1 MSPSPAERAE
11 VLRRQIDEAG
21 KAYHERDEQLIP
33 DVEYDRLVRELR
45 ALEVAHPASIGRGG
59 RHFGSRKNSARFNL
73 KEVEK
78 RVSIVRRQIEE
89 ANHAYHDLD
98 APIIPDI
105 EYDALVRELERIEAE
120 YPQFITS
127 ESPTSK
133 VGGSNFVSFT
143 KVAHSQPMLSLS
155 NAFSEDE
162 VKTFVKRI
170 VAHTRR
176 SKPVFSVEP
185 KFDGLAMSLR
195 YEKGELVKGITR
207 GDGRV
212 GEDVTE
218 NVRTISVIPKR
229 ISGGGVPAVLEVR
242 GEVFMPH
249 KGFNEFNERAL
260 RERRKPLANPRNGA
274 AGSMRQLDSRVTAKR
289 PLSFFA
295 YGVGEVIFEADL
307 FEESESWNELAHSQV
322 LKQLSK
328 WSFPVSELVDTVMGE
343 RGLLEYY
350 ERMQQARE
358 SLPFDIDG
366 VVYKLDDRAG
376 QEQMGFVARAP
387 RWAIAHK
394 FPAQEQT
401 TTVEAIE
408 IQIGRTGA
416 ATPVARL
423 APVAVAGVIVSNAT
437 LHNAD
442 QIQRLDVRVGDTVIV
457 RRAGDVIPEVVSVI
471 ADRRPAGTTPW
482 QMPSQCPVCGSEIV
496 REEGAAAWRCSGE
509 LSCPAQRKEAI
520 AHFASRRAMDID
532 GLGGKYIETLV
543 DAGIVRG
550 VADLYRL
557 QRDQLLQ
564 LKLVLDA
571 QSPEALANQIGLHLP
586 PEGSGDYLRG
596 LLKLDGSDE
605 GWRAQALAMPAT
617 FSWNTKKIATKWAD
631 NLIAAIGASRTTTLE
646 RLLFALGIEHVGEST
661 AKALATWFGDLE
673 LIRHLPW
680 PLFKRVPDI
689 GGEVARSLGHFFE
702 QAGNQEAIDALL
714 QVGQVRISDVHP
726 PIAKLREGLDFAQML
741 VEAEIPGITRLRA
754 EKLVAMLPDAAS
766 VLDAEPVRFVAAGLP
781 NEIALGLADWLDSEG
796 HGPMLLKAEDYRQ
809 KLLSLAPEQGEQA
822 VGPLEGQTAVLTG
835 TLSQMKRDEAKA
847 RLEALGAKVASSV
860 SKKTSFVVAGAEAG
874 SKLTTAQELGVPVWD
889 EDQLVAFLAQ
899 H

>member
-1 MSPSPAERAE
+1 MTPSPAARAD
-11 VLRRQIDEAG
+11 VLRRQIEEAG
-21 KAYHERDEQLIP
+21 KAYHERDEQMIP
-33 DVEYDRLVRELR
+33 DVEYDL
-45 ALEVAHPASIGRGG
+45 
-59 RHFGSRKNSARFNL
+59 
-73 KEVEK
+73 
-78 RVSIVRRQIEE
+78 
-89 ANHAYHDLD
+89 
-98 APIIPDI
+98 
-105 EYDALVRELERIEAE
+105 LVRELEAIEQAHPE
-120 YPQFITS
+120 LAAAD
-127 ESPTSK
+127 SPTRQ
-133 VGGSNFVSFT
+133 VGGKASSRFAEVRHA
-143 KVAHSQPMLSLS
+143 VPMLSLG
-155 NAFSEDE
+155 NAFSDE
-162 VKTFVKRI
+162 EVQDFVRRI
-170 VAHTRR
+170 SERLRR
-176 SKPVFSVEP
+176 STLYFSAEP
-185 KFDGLAMSLR
+185 KLDGLAISLR
-195 YEKGELVKGITR
+195 YEEGRFVQGATR
-207 GDGRV
+207 GDGAT
-212 GEDVTE
+212 GEDVSA
-218 NVRTISVIPKR
+218 NLRQISVIPQVLK
-229 ISGGGVPAVLEVR
+229 GEGWPAVLEVR
-242 GEVFMPH
+242 GEVYMA
-249 KGFNEFNERAL
+249 RADFEAYNADARL
-260 RERRKPLANPRNGA
+260 HDGKVLANPRNAA
-274 AGSMRQLDSRVTAKR
+274 AGSLRQLDPKMSARRK
-289 PLSFFA
+289 LSFYA
-295 YGVGEVIFEADL
+295 YGTGQVEGGELPPTHSAT
-307 FEESESWNELAHSQV
+307 LA
-322 LKQLSK
+322 QLRA
-328 WSFPVSELVDTVMGE
+328 WGLPVSDLCQVVEGADGLLAYYRDIGE
-343 RGLLEYY
+343 RRDGL
-350 ERMQQARE
+350 A
-358 SLPFDIDG
+358 FDIDG

-442 QIQRLDVRVGDTVIV
+442 QIARLDVRVGDTVIV

-496 REEGAAAWRCSGE
+496 REEGEAAWRCSGE

-557 QRDQLLQ
+557 QRDQLLR

-571 QSPEALANQIGLHLP
+571 ESPEALASQIGLHLP
-586 PEGSGDYLRG
+586 PEGSGEYLRAI
-596 LLKLDGSDE
+596 LKLDGSDE
-605 GWRAQALAMPAT
+605 AWRAQALAMPAT
-617 FSWNTKKIATKWAD
+617 FAWNTKKIATKWAD
-631 NLIAAIGASRTTTLE
+631 NLIAAIDASRTTTLE

-726 PIAKLREGLDFAQML
+726 PIAKLRDGLDFAQLL

-781 NEIALGLADWLDSEG
+781 NEVALGLADWLDSEG

-809 KLLSLAPEQGEQA
+809 RLLALAPEQADQVA
-822 VGPLEGQTAVLTG
+822 GPLDGQTAVLTG
-835 TLSQMKRDEAKA
+835 TLTQMNRDEAKA
-847 RLEALGAKVASSV
+847 RLEALGAKVAGSV

-874 SKLTTAQELGVPVWD
+874 SKLTKAQELGVPVWD

>member
-1 MSPSPAERAE
+1 MTPSPAARAD
-11 VLRRQIDEAG
+11 VLRRQIEEAG

-33 DVEYDRLVRELR
+33 DVEYDL
-45 ALEVAHPASIGRGG
+45 
-59 RHFGSRKNSARFNL
+59 
-73 KEVEK
+73 
-78 RVSIVRRQIEE
+78 
-89 ANHAYHDLD
+89 
-98 APIIPDI
+98 
-105 EYDALVRELERIEAE
+105 LVRELEAIEQAHPE
-120 YPQFITS
+120 LAVAD
-127 ESPTSK
+127 SPTRQ
-133 VGGSNFVSFT
+133 VGGKASSRFAEVRHA
-143 KVAHSQPMLSLS
+143 VPMLSLG
-155 NAFSEDE
+155 NAFSDE
-162 VKTFVKRI
+162 EVQDFVRRI
-170 VAHTRR
+170 GERLRR
-176 SKPVFSVEP
+176 STLYFSAEP
-185 KFDGLAMSLR
+185 KLDGLAISLR
-195 YEKGELVKGITR
+195 YENGRFVQGATR
-207 GDGRV
+207 GDGAT
-212 GEDVTE
+212 GEDVSA
-218 NVRTISVIPKR
+218 NLRQISVIPQTLK
-229 ISGGGVPAVLEVR
+229 GEGWPEVLEVR
-242 GEVFMPH
+242 GEVYMA
-249 KGFNEFNERAL
+249 RADFEAYNADARL
-260 RERRKPLANPRNGA
+260 HDGKVLANPRNAA
-274 AGSMRQLDSRVTAKR
+274 AGSLRQLDPKMSAKR
-289 PLSFFA
+289 KLSFYA
-295 YGVGEVIFEADL
+295 YGIGQVDGGELPPTHSAT
-307 FEESESWNELAHSQV
+307 LA
-322 LKQLSK
+322 QLRA
-328 WSFPVSELVDTVMGE
+328 WGFPVSDLCQVVEGADGLLAYYRDIGE
-343 RGLLEYY
+343 RRDGL
-350 ERMQQARE
+350 A
-358 SLPFDIDG
+358 FDIDG

-442 QIQRLDVRVGDTVIV
+442 QIARLDVRVGDTVIV

-471 ADRRPAGTTPW
+471 PDHRPAGTTPW

-496 REEGAAAWRCSGE
+496 REEGEAAWRCSGE

-571 QSPEALANQIGLHLP
+571 ESPEALASQIGLHLP
-586 PEGSGDYLRG
+586 PEGSGDYLRAI
-596 LLKLDGSDE
+596 LKLDGSDE
-605 GWRAQALAMPAT
+605 AWRAQALAMPAT
-617 FSWNTKKIATKWAD
+617 FAWNTKKIATKWAD
-631 NLIAAIGASRTTTLE
+631 NLIAAIDASRTTTLE

-661 AKALATWFGDLE
+661 AKALAIWFGDLE

-726 PIAKLREGLDFAQML
+726 PIAKLRDGLDFAQLL

-766 VLDAEPVRFVAAGLP
+766 VLDAESVRFVAAGLP
-781 NEIALGLADWLDSEG
+781 NEVAMGLADWLDSEG
-796 HGPMLLKAEDYRQ
+796 HGPMLLKAEEYRQ
-809 KLLSLAPEQGEQA
+809 KLLALAPEQADQVA
-822 VGPLEGQTAVLTG
+822 GPLDGQTAVLTG
-835 TLSQMKRDEAKA
+835 TLTQMNRDEAKA
-847 RLEALGAKVASSV
+847 RLEALGAKVAGSV

-874 SKLTTAQELGVPVWD
+874 SKLTKAQELGVPVWD
-889 EDQLVAFLAQ
+889 EDQLIAFLAQ